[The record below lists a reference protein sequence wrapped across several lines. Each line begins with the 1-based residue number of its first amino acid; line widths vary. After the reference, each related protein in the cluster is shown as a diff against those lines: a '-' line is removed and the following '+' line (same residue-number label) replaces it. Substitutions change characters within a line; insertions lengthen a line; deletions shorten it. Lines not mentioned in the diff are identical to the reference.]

1 MSTYL
6 EKDMDA
12 EMKELEDDDSEDDN
26 EDDENSDNDEDDAEV
41 DPEVLKKINDLEADI
56 KTNPYNYAAHTEVI
70 ELLKKTDDFD
80 KLRACRKHFCEFYP
94 LTGEM
99 WIGWARDEIKI
110 AVSEED
116 KLFVEGLFNKSVKD
130 YLSVD
135 LWLEFC
141 QYSISGIGTKEGV
154 VKARDIHERAITAC
168 GLHVSKGSLI
178 WETYREFELA
188 LLSMLSSSGS
198 DDQVKVHTDQKLKV
212 ENLLKR
218 QLRQPLFNME
228 NTFNEYKQFVG
239 DKVDQNVVIA
249 YHKASDK
256 LKAREKFEHSL
267 SKDDPSLEDY
277 KAYTDFEIKEKDPAR
292 IQMIFE
298 RAITAHCLV
307 TQLWEDYISY
317 LESNLKISSVSLPVY
332 ERAIRNCP
340 WSVEIWGQYLRA
352 MERYE
357 SPHQQLVTVFEQ
369 GLSAGFSEPNSYLSL
384 WLAFIDYSRRRT
396 EFSRDEVTQTM
407 SELRTVFERAMEHLA
422 SCGGDPEMEVV
433 KYLACIE
440 ADQFGSME
448 NARVKWADIV
458 QAHPYTASVWL
469 EFIHLEKTFGD
480 KKHLRKAYQR
490 ALEKVFD
497 NPEAIIK
504 SYTQFEREEG
514 SLDAFE
520 NCLKLSKLKML
531 KVEQQ
536 RAKGKGKEDDMLVL
550 QEAKIEKK
558 KEKDK
563 QFRRDKRQAESA
575 AKKENTQNG
584 KEEKDVFIKPNVPEN
599 MKPRQTVKPPP
610 GYPGDKSKVPPPPGF
625 NENNKRSVP
634 PPPGY
639 KGEEPAHKKQKTD
652 NEELSVAERKMRTVF
667 VSNLDFEVTEDDIQE
682 FMSSSGTIAEVR
694 LVKHPTGKSKGYAF
708 VEFEVKEDAEGAKL
722 RDNELMGKRPV
733 YISECDPEKKTGFK
747 FTVGLEKRKLF
758 IKGLDLE
765 VTKPELVE
773 IYEKFGKLAAVRIVT
788 YRNGHSKGIAFIEY
802 EEEVSAATALVK
814 TDNMKVR
821 GQEIEVALSNP
832 PKRKEETPSDIKSLG
847 GTSSTEFG
855 PRGKGKGSQLSF
867 TPRILVTQSSSE
879 KMKLQPM
886 NFVKPAAAVKSSE
899 ADGAVSDDKVSDSN
913 GSGTKSNADFRKM
926 FLQQ

>member
-12 EMKELEDDDSEDDN
+12 EMKELEEDESDDDN
-26 EDDENSDNDEDDAEV
+26 EDDDESDNDEAEV
-41 DPEVLKKINDLEADI
+41 DPEVLKKINDFEEEI
-56 KTNPYNYAAHTEVI
+56 KANPYNYGAHTEII

-80 KLRACRKHFCEFYP
+80 KLRTCRKHFSELYP

-99 WIGWARDEIKI
+99 WISWVRDELKI
-110 AVSEED
+110 AVSEDD
-116 KLFVEGLFNKSVKD
+116 KKFVEELFNKGVKD

-141 QYSISGIGTKEGV
+141 QYSISGIGTKEGID
-154 VKARDIHERAITAC
+154 KARDIHERAITAC
-168 GLHVSKGSLI
+168 GFHVSKGALI

-188 LLSMLSSSGS
+188 LLSMLASEGS
-198 DDQVKVHTDQKLKV
+198 EEQVKAHTEQKIRV
-212 ENLLKR
+212 ENIFKR

-228 NTFNEYKQFVG
+228 TTLDEYKQFVG
-239 DKVDQNVVIA
+239 NNIDQNVVIT
-249 YHKASDK
+249 YHKARDK
-256 LKAREKFEHSL
+256 LKSREEFEHSL
-267 SKDDPSLEDY
+267 SKDDPSLEDF
-277 KAYTDFEIKEKDPAR
+277 KAYTEFELKEKDPAR
-292 IQMIFE
+292 IQVIYE
-298 RAITAHCLV
+298 RAVSVHCLV
-307 TQLWEDYISY
+307 TQVWEDYLSY
-317 LESNLKISSVSLPVY
+317 LDSNLKISSVSLPVY

-340 WSVEIWGQYLRA
+340 WSVEIWSRYLRA

-357 SPHQQLVTVFEQ
+357 TPHKQLVAVFEQ
-369 GLSAGFSEPNSYLSL
+369 GLAAGFSDPSSYLSL
-384 WLAFIDYSRRRT
+384 WLTFIDYSRRRT
-396 EFSRDEVTQTM
+396 EFSSNEVTQTM
-407 SELRTVFERAMEHLA
+407 SDLRTVFERAIEHLA
-422 SCGGDPEMEVV
+422 KCGGDPDMEVV
-433 KYLACIE
+433 KYLASLE
-440 ADQFGSME
+440 ADQFGNME

-458 QAHPYTASVWL
+458 QVHPYTASVWL
-469 EFIHLEKTFGD
+469 EFIQLEKTFGD

-497 NPEAIIK
+497 NPEVIIK

-514 SLDAFE
+514 SLEAFE
-520 NCLKLSKLKML
+520 NCLKLTNLKMA

-536 RAKGKGKEDDMLVL
+536 RMKGKSKEDEMLAL

-563 QFRRDKRQAESA
+563 QYRRDKRQAEA
-575 AKKENTQNG
+575 AVKKENTQNG
-584 KEEKDVFIKPNVPEN
+584 KKEEDVFVKPNVPEN
-599 MKPRQTVKPPP
+599 MKPKQAVKPPP
-610 GYPGDKSKVPPPPGF
+610 GYQGDRTKVPPPPGF

-639 KGEEPAHKKQKTD
+639 KGGEEPANKKQKTD
-652 NEELSVAERKMRTVF
+652 INEDTSVEGRKLRTVF
-667 VSNLDFEVTEDDIQE
+667 VSNLDFEVTENDIQE
-682 FMSSSGTIAEVR
+682 FMSSSGTVVEVR

-708 VEFEVKEDAEGAKL
+708 VEFEKKEDAEGAKA

-747 FTVGLEKRKLF
+747 FTVGLEKKKLF
-758 IKGLDLE
+758 IKGLDPE

-773 IYEKFGKLAAVRIVT
+773 IFEKFGKLAAVRIVT

-832 PKRKEETPSDIKSLG
+832 PKRKEEAAADIKSLG
-847 GTSSTEFG
+847 GTVSTDFG
-855 PRGKGKGSQLSF
+855 PRGKGKGSQLAF
-867 TPRILVTQSSSE
+867 TPRSLVTQSSSD

-886 NFVKPAAAVKSSE
+886 KFVKPGASTAKSSE
-899 ADGAVSDDKVSDSN
+899 ADDKVTDSN
-913 GSGTKSNADFRKM
+913 GTATKSNADFRKM